1 MAEYSNGCSLNI
13 EKSIAKNYGPVA
25 GLLEDMIG
33 SIEPPFEVS
42 LSVVAGM
49 GSGVDVK
56 MRRNGPFQAEIV
68 VGMTQSWDY
77 RSQPGEW
84 FRAARAIAGYMFS
97 TTSTHDVTHWME
109 YIDRRRHRDSSSNT
123 PYND

>member
-1 MAEYSNGCSLNI
+1 MAESSNGSSLTI

-42 LSVVAGM
+42 LSVVAGT
-49 GSGVDVK
+49 GSGVDVE
-56 MRRNGPFQAEIV
+56 MRRSGPFQAEIV

-84 FRAARAIAGYMFS
+84 KRVVRAIAGYIFS
-97 TTSTHDVTHWME
+97 TSSRQDVRMWME
-109 YIDRRRHRDSSSNT
+109 HFDEKLGGGSDT